1 MEYHQSVLKEEAL
14 QFLISAREGW
24 VVDATLGDGG
34 HTQYILENSKPGV
47 KVLGIDQDSSAI
59 KRAQGRL
66 KPFRDRVAFARGN
79 FGEIARILKQ
89 NGITKIQ
96 GLILDLGVSS
106 RQLDDAERGFSF
118 RFDGPLDMRM
128 NPESPL
134 TARDLL
140 ENSTD
145 RELQEIIR
153 DYGEERH
160 YKKIVREIRKAQS
173 ENPLKTTLEL
183 SNLISAAAPA
193 SRTARIHPATRTF
206 QALRIAVNN
215 ELQNLKIAL
224 RDSLEFLDA
233 AARVAVISFHSLEDR
248 IVKNFFRE
256 EEMSCSCP
264 PKTPVCV
271 CNKKQTLR
279 VLTRRPIRPSQN
291 ELDRNPRSSSS
302 KLRAAER
309 VYV

>member
-14 QFLISAREGW
+14 HYLISAREGW

-34 HTQYILENSKPGV
+34 HTQYILENSNPGV
-47 KVLGIDQDSSAI
+47 KVLGIDQDPYAL
-59 KRAQGRL
+59 KRAQERL
-66 KPFRDRVAFARGN
+66 EPFRDRVAYARGN
-79 FGEIARILKQ
+79 FGEIAKLLRQ
-89 NGITKIQ
+89 SGIDKIQ

-106 RQLDDAERGFSF
+106 RQLDVPERGFSF

-128 NPESPL
+128 NPECGE
-134 TARDLL
+134 TAKDIL
-140 ENSTD
+140 ENSSD
-145 RELQEIIR
+145 KELQVIIR
-153 DYGEERH
+153 DYGEEKN
-160 YKKIVREIRKAQS
+160 YKRIVREIRKAQS
-173 ENPLKTTLEL
+173 KNPLTSTLQL
-183 SNLISAAAPA
+183 ANLISAVMPA
-193 SRTARIHPATRTF
+193 SRHARIHPATRTF

-215 ELQNLKIAL
+215 ELQNLTIAL

-256 EEMSCSCP
+256 EECDCVCP
-264 PKTPVCV
+264 PKIPVCV

-279 VLTRRPIRPSQN
+279 VLTRRPIRPSL
-291 ELDRNPRSSSS
+291 EEIDRNSRSASS
-302 KLRAAER
+302 KLRVAER